1 MSSIRP
7 RRADFRAMIGLAVP
21 VATVQIGLM
30 MLGVVDTMIVGHL
43 SATALASVAVAN
55 LYFWSVVVFSWGV
68 MLVLDPIISQAV
80 GAGDTDGIA
89 RGLQRGIVIAIV
101 LGLILSTLLLPVER
115 VLRFLRQPESIIP
128 DAATY
133 VRICIPSLPGLV
145 VFFALRQTLQ
155 ALGTLR
161 PIVIVMIVANLVN
174 LLLAWMLVFGRLGA
188 PALGVAGSA
197 IATSGVRLLMPVA
210 VAAMSWAALRPL
222 LRPWRADTLSA
233 GPLLRMIRHGVPIG
247 LQTTIEYVAFGIVA
261 VMMGWLGEIEIAA
274 HQIALNLAALTF
286 MVPQGVAAAAAVL
299 VGRAIGAGDEGSARR
314 SAAAALIL
322 GVGFMSFTA
331 VAFLVFPHVFASLY
345 TNDRAAFV
353 LAASLIPIAGVF
365 QVFDGTQSVASGI
378 LRGAGDT
385 HMPMVINLLGYGLVG
400 IPVSMLLAFKLGM
413 RAHGLWWGLVAGLVA
428 VALFLL
434 ARVVSRLGRSLR
446 RLVVESEPVA

>member
-7 RRADFRAMIGLAVP
+7 RRADVRAMIGLAIP
-21 VATVQIGLM
+21 VATVQIGMM

-55 LYFWSVVVFSWGV
+55 LYFWSVAVFSWGV

-80 GAGDTDGIA
+80 GAGDTEGIA
-89 RGLQRGIVIAIV
+89 RGLQRGLAIAVV
-101 LGLILSTLLLPVER
+101 LGVILTLPLLAVEP
-115 VLRFLRQPESIIP
+115 VLRFLRQPERIIH
-128 DAATY
+128 DAAVY
-133 VRICIPSLPGLV
+133 VWICIPSLPAFV
-145 VFFALRQTLQ
+145 VFLALRQTLQ
-155 ALGTLR
+155 AIGSLR
-161 PIVIVMIVANLVN
+161 QIVIVIVAANLFN

-197 IATSGVRLLMPVA
+197 IATSGIRFLMPLA
-210 VAAMSWAALRPL
+210 VAAMAWPALRPY
-222 LRPWRADTLSA
+222 LRPWRAESLTA
-233 GPLLRMIRHGVPIG
+233 APLLNMIRHGIPLGV
-247 LQTTIEYVAFGIVA
+247 QTTIEYVAFGVVA

-286 MVPQGVAAAAAVL
+286 MVPQGIATAAAVL
-299 VGRAIGAGDEGSARR
+299 VGRAIGAGDEGGARR
-314 SAAAALIL
+314 AAAASLML

-331 VAFLVFPHVFASLY
+331 AVFLLVPEALAALY
-345 TNDRAAFV
+345 TDDRAAFV
-353 LAASLIPIAGVF
+353 LAASLIPLAGLF
-365 QVFDGTQSVASGI
+365 QVFDGTQAVCSGI

-400 IPVSMLLAFKLGM
+400 IPVSMLLAFRMGM
-413 RAHGLWWGLVAGLVA
+413 GAHGLWWGLVAGLVA

-446 RLVVESEPVA
+446 RLVVDADPVA